1 MFGFLLETR
10 CKKEWRDN
18 MVELELPGKST
29 NRRWAK
35 VLSDDTKFNQLM
47 NLKPDTK
54 VRNLNRTLEAFE
66 ELNTFDDL
74 VNENNAVKN
83 KIAGN
88 QALAEEMEKRFLQI
102 TQGLKAILEAKI
114 ERAKRAGTQE
124 GGQARAGQK
133 EDKMKAYEDKIQQI
147 IDSYKSN
154 KEMNN
159 SAKKLILEFGQ
170 LISNKDTYKQRYMQ
184 ELKTKFEKEMSPI
197 ISAWR
202 QEDITGTKLVNTL
215 LGKTFDSFSNLAMRD
230 YVVNEL
236 NMSQTKLYL
245 TKFAKKHKSV
255 TMPRGT
261 IKQRTT
267 GNRVSLSEIIYTG
280 DRLEKM
286 ILPLLEETD
295 GSNTKSELNA
305 FVKQAMNLTVFSK
318 EAIEQSFAADIRR
331 QFMDAKLQNNR
342 FRYFNEISMNPSD
355 NADAYFLDTKYTQEG
370 LRENKNLRTGF
381 ARAVRNKLDTKEWQS
396 AFTLFIEKRG
406 KQIDAVKDDFSLI
419 AEAILA
425 GLEKGE
431 REAKRIFKRYESR
444 VSNAMSL
451 EEIKGD
457 DANKKKFAR
466 QVKKDLP
473 EVFIEYNKY
482 EQDAKMRSGILIPSS
497 LYESTVDTSTVKQQ
511 WGFLSDLPTND
522 NFDEA
527 LYTTFVQIYYNG
539 EPERIEAFLNAP
551 KGEVYKDVF
560 SVFQFIYAVNF
571 IVGKGVGANETSM
584 IKTALDKIKTAI
596 SAAIKTE
603 VHDTQEKR
611 GLYLSE
617 LKSGRDFLTIG
628 ADIDKLGNVYADAL
642 KENREQIPLLVKEQL
657 QILVDERVKVEQ
669 IMGMGKAVELF
680 AELVGAGFL
689 TITR

>member
-1 MFGFLLETR
+1 
-10 CKKEWRDN
+10 